1 MDKKNQNGFFVI
13 GMNQNL
19 IINQQIKRMK
29 NQVVV
34 PVGMKLLIKEIKA
47 ETKTASGIIL
57 PEMARKK
64 TFQGEVVGRGDEV
77 KEIQIGDV
85 VQYADHAM
93 PTPMQHH
100 NEEHL
105 LLQVGDVYAII
116 RYE

>member
-1 MDKKNQNGFFVI
+1 MHERVCGRQCCPSEGSGVQGTAID
-13 GMNQNL
+13 
-19 IINQQIKRMK
+19 
-29 NQVVV
+29 QVVV

-47 ETKTASGIIL
+47 ESKTASGIIL
-57 PEMARKK
+57 PEMARKQ
-64 TFQGEVVGRGDEV
+64 TFQGLVVGRGDEV
-77 KEIQIGDV
+77 TEIQIGDV

-100 NEEHL
+100 GEEHL

>member
-1 MDKKNQNGFFVI
+1 MS
-13 GMNQNL
+13 QNL

-34 PVGMKLLIKEIKA
+34 PVGMKLLIKEIKP
-47 ETKTASGIIL
+47 ETKTKSGLYL
-57 PEMARKK
+57 PEIALKQ
-64 TFQGEVVGRGDEV
+64 TFQGKVVGRGDQV
-77 KEIQIGDV
+77 TEIEIGDV

-93 PTPMQHH
+93 PTPMKHH
-100 NEEHL
+100 GEDHL

>member
-1 MDKKNQNGFFVI
+1 
-13 GMNQNL
+13 
-19 IINQQIKRMK
+19 MK

-34 PVGMKLLIKEIKA
+34 PVGMKLLIKEIKPK
-47 ETKTASGIIL
+47 TKTASGLYL
-57 PEMARKK
+57 PEVAQKQ
-64 TFQGEVVGRGDEV
+64 TYQGTVIGRGDEV
-77 KEIQIGDV
+77 TEISIGDV

-116 RYE
+116 RYEQDYTYI

>member
-1 MDKKNQNGFFVI
+1 
-13 GMNQNL
+13 
-19 IINQQIKRMK
+19 MK

-34 PVGMKLLIKEIKA
+34 PVGMKLLIKEIKP
-47 ETKTASGIIL
+47 ENKTKSGLYIPDVAL
-57 PEMARKK
+57 NK
-64 TFQGEVVGRGDEV
+64 TFQGKVVGRGDEV
-77 KEIQIGDV
+77 TEIQIGDV